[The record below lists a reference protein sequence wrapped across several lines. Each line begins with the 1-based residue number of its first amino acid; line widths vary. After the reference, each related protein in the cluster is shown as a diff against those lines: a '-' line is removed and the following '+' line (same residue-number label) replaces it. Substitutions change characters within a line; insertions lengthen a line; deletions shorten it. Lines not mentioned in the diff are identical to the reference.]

1 MLLLFTQPGC
11 VQCLI
16 SKRKLEEKQLEY
28 REIDISQSPE
38 NMDLAIQYG
47 VRTGGTII
55 NDETGETVRL

>member
-28 REIDISQSPE
+28 REIDISQSSE
-38 NMDLAIQYG
+38 SMDLAIQYG

-55 NDETGETVRL
+55 DDETGEIVKL